1 MRFVNR
7 SEAGRR
13 LARRLSHLRGRD
25 VVVLGLPCGGV
36 PVAFEVAEVL
46 EAPLDV
52 ALVRKIGVPFQPE
65 LALGA
70 VGEDG
75 VYVFNPAVIHDA
87 GVRTG
92 ELDAL
97 DRAARANLTRRAER
111 LRNGRPR
118 LKLAG
123 RTAVIVDD
131 GVATGATMRAACRIA
146 WAQGAAAVTAAAPVA
161 ALTSLEALRRVA
173 DEVVCLAS
181 PPSFTAVGEWYV
193 DFTPVSDETV
203 GGLLARASGEHAA
216 PLPAVHPP
224 GTDVDV
230 TVDAASARLAGHL
243 CVPPGAG
250 GLVVFAHGSG
260 SSRHSPR
267 NRYVAGRLSDAGL
280 ATLLFDLLTPAEE
293 GDRGRVFGIGLLAHR
308 LAAVV
313 DHIRHRPDLA
323 GEDLPHVALDEV
335 HVRLVGEAAP
345 GRGHAA
351 RVALHGGDPVDHVG
365 ERRREQARARVQVP
379 GPLPRL
385 RRQQVEHGGDQHRR
399 RRRVHLPERVGV
411 DLEHAVTERLAH
423 RGRTVD
429 HPGPAGTRPPGQH
442 RHVAL
447 RRRDHLD
454 RGQVGRPP
462 VGEHTEGGRQ
472 RDRAVVDGHDAMGP
486 ERVEPQPAV
495 AADRVLHAG
504 PPARGGSTRSCPWQ
518 IAP

>member
-146 WAQGAAAVTAAAPVA
+146 WAQGAAAVIAATPVA
-161 ALTSLEALRRVA
+161 APTSLEALRRVA

-323 GEDLPHVALDEV
+323 GLP
-335 HVRLVGEAAP
+335 VGLFGASTGAA
-345 GRGHAA
+345 A
-351 RVALHGGDPVDHVG
+351 
-365 ERRREQARARVQVP
+365 
-379 GPLPRL
+379 
-385 RRQQVEHGGDQHRR
+385 
-399 RRRVHLPERVGV
+399 
-411 DLEHAVTERLAH
+411 
-423 RGRTVD
+423 
-429 HPGPAGTRPPGQH
+429 
-442 RHVAL
+442 AL
-447 RRRDHLD
+447 RAAADPRC
-454 RGQVGRPP
+454 GQVAAVVCRGGRPDLG
-462 VGEHTEGGRQ
+462 GEHLR
-472 RDRAVVDGHDAMGP
+472 
-486 ERVEPQPAV
+486 AV
-495 AADRVLHAG
+495 AAPTLLIVGGADTAVLDLNRAAQARLTCPNRLVVVPGATHLFEEPRALETVADLAVTWFWRYLVQ
-504 PPARGGSTRSCPWQ
+504 PARSPESV
-518 IAP
+518 AA